1 LQTNAVSQS
10 AALRGVCDCHVHVI
24 GPHEQYPLVPV
35 RSYTPLHATATDLA
49 AMMRRSGVD
58 RAVVVQPSVLG
69 LDNRCSLD
77 ALEHLTSQGLE
88 GRVVAVLPNTL
99 PASELDD
106 LHRAGV
112 RGLRVNLQSNTGAGL
127 AQAREALQN
136 AIRLCE
142 RHAWHVQLFVNRQ
155 MVQALSSDIENA
167 PIEVVLDHFAGLSV
181 SGCDDESSLAVLR
194 LLGSGNIHIKLSGNY
209 RITDDAFDLR
219 LADLARDLAGVNP
232 EHLIWGSDWPHTPKH
247 AGQAVNHPTIKPY
260 RRIDTNR
267 LSGAVFEWFE
277 PPLAKRVLVENP
289 ARLYD
294 FSC

>member
-1 LQTNAVSQS
+1 
-10 AALRGVCDCHVHVI
+10 
-24 GPHEQYPLVPV
+24 
-35 RSYTPLHATATDLA
+35 
-49 AMMRRSGVD
+49 MMRRSGVD